1 MACWKIT
8 LLTICIV
15 LMVAGPG
22 LAIDRVVNPEGTGEY
37 ETIDD
42 AVGACNNGDRVLL
55 LPGVYTGQGNRNIA
69 VEATITIEPLISYGE
84 VVIDCEGSA
93 ATPRKAFYISDGWPI
108 FRDLTITGGYDFN
121 GGAIDVQTYTPTFE
135 NCRFIGNQAER
146 GGAIYAAGADSVI
159 VEQCLF
165 AENRGTVEGGAVYAF
180 GEFPVIVNQSTF
192 YRNSSRNGSSFYRGG
207 NSSLE
212 LSNSILAL
220 GRGDLAVASYYGGPV
235 IATACDIWGNADG
248 DWTYDLASQLNQ
260 SGNISADPLFC
271 DPGADVPN
279 FKVTSGSPASLS
291 LGFTMGSAG
300 IDLLWDVPFYSVRGD
315 GSGMFPNIQAAI
327 DTVPVPAEVVLE
339 TGSYYYM
346 GNNGLEFRGKDIT
359 VRSRAMDP
367 AYVRISALH
376 YSDRVFWLHEG
387 ETTAATIS
395 HVTIE
400 TGDANHIANHTG
412 YGGGILLS
420 DGASATVRE
429 CVFEGNDA
437 THGAAIAVN
446 DVTSSL
452 VLEGGLIGLNYGPE
466 IFFAGRNLAASGTT
480 FVGFEVGD
488 GLCLEIDDLVGSAIL
503 DNCSFSHYN
512 PAVSITGSTSSSVA
526 FTTCNFEDGDSAL
539 VLDNV
544 ANITLTDC
552 TITGSRGGGAITA
565 VGTNLT
571 ISGGTF
577 SNNDGLL
584 HPGGFLNAQDS
595 YINIGNAQITGNGSD
610 QNGGAIYSLNSALRL
625 TGCDLVDNVGYD
637 THIDPTGAGIFHSG
651 GAVYLTACR
660 FNGNTSA
667 WGAAAYVEYA
677 DFYCTNSEF
686 VGNSSYGSILIVES
700 GGTEAI
706 LTNNL
711 FAGNV
716 STGEGTLFLVA
727 PNVTFTGSTVVDN
740 SSVSYRA
747 QVLVAGAADLDFSH
761 NVVAF
766 GAGGAGLLPTTITG
780 TWDLSCND
788 IYGNEGGDYFN
799 SLASYKNLNG
809 NFTADPFFCDAAGG
823 VYTVMQQ
830 SKCLAANN
838 SCGAEIGV
846 FGEGCQT
853 VSGAPDAALPPLFT
867 LHGNVPNPFNP
878 RTEIRFS
885 VPGTARVEVV
895 IHDIAGRRVATLVS
909 NGEYPAGEHQIPWN
923 GIDHAGRHVPSGT
936 YFYRVTT
943 GGRTE
948 TGKMALLR

>member
-165 AENRGTVEGGAVYAF
+165 AENRGTIEGGAVYAF

-220 GRGDLAVASYYGGPV
+220 GRGDLAVANYYGGPV
-235 IATACDIWGNADG
+235 TATTCDIWGNADG
-248 DWTYDLASQLNQ
+248 DWTYDLAPQLNQ
-260 SGNISADPLFC
+260 NGNISADPLFC

-279 FKVTSGSPASLS
+279 FKVTSGSPASPS
-291 LGFTMGSAG
+291 LGFAMGSAG
-300 IDLLWDVPFYSVRGD
+300 IDLLWDVPYYSVRGD

-339 TGSYYYM
+339 SGNFNFT

-367 AYVRISALH
+367 AYVRISGFA
-376 YSDRVFWLHEG
+376 SMNRVFWLHEG

-400 TGDANHIANHTG
+400 TGNGDFAADHTG

-420 DGASATVRE
+420 DGANATVSG
-429 CVFEGNDA
+429 CVFEGNSA
-437 THGAAIAVN
+437 THGAAIAV
-446 DVTSSL
+446 DGATSSL
-452 VLEGGLIGLNYGPE
+452 VIDGGLFRPSDDSSVYFDGY
-466 IFFAGRNLAASGTT
+466 NLAALGTS
-480 FVGFEVGD
+480 FVGNVLGG
-488 GLCLEIDDLVGSAIL
+488 GLCLELDDVQGSATF
-503 DNCSFSHYN
+503 DNCSFSNYN
-512 PAVSITGSTSSSVA
+512 PAVSIINSVSSPFV
-526 FTTCNFEDGDSAL
+526 FTACDFENCISAL

-565 VGTNLT
+565 VSTNLT

-610 QNGGAIYSLNSALRL
+610 QNGGAIYSLNGDLRL

-637 THIDPTGAGIFHSG
+637 THIDPAGAGIFHSG

-660 FNGNTSA
+660 FNGNNSA
-667 WGAAAYVEYA
+667 WGAAAYVEFA
-677 DFYCTNSEF
+677 DFYCTDSEF
-686 VGNSSYGSILIVES
+686 VGNSSYGSILTVKA

-711 FAGNV
+711 FADNV
-716 STGEGTLFLVA
+716 STNGNTIFLVA
-727 PNVTFTGSTVVDN
+727 PNVTFTGSTVVNN
-740 SSVSYRA
+740 SSVSSRA
-747 QVLVAGAADLDFSH
+747 QVYVSGVSDLDFSH

-766 GAGGAGLLPTTITG
+766 GTGGAGLWSTAIIG
-780 TWDLSCND
+780 TWNFTCND
-788 IYGNEGGDYFN
+788 IYGNEGGDYTGT
-799 SLASYKNLNG
+799 LAGYKNTGG

-830 SKCLAANN
+830 SNCLAANN

-853 VSGAPDAALPPLFT
+853 VSGAPDAALSPIFT

-885 VPGTARVEVV
+885 VPRTARVEVV

-909 NGEYPAGEHQIPWN
+909 NGEYHAGEHQIPWN